1 MSAAVPFIGSRERCL
16 SVGDLVFVDCGFGID
31 GYHSDC
37 TQVYR
42 FGAEPTEEMVRLQGL
57 CIAVEQAAAASL
69 RPGAIP
75 SAIYEQALLRV
86 GPELESHFMGF
97 EGRRA
102 KFLGHGIG
110 LHLDELPVLAKG
122 FDQPLVEDICI
133 ALEPK
138 IGIAGVGMV
147 GVEDT
152 YVVTP
157 DGGRCLTGGSRP
169 ILAVPRR

>member
-1 MSAAVPFIGSRERCL
+1 MSPAVPFVGSRERCL
-16 SVGDLVFVDCGFGID
+16 RVGDLVFIDAGFGID

-42 FGAEPTEEMVRLQGL
+42 YGAEPTEEMVRLHQL
-57 CIAVEQAAAASL
+57 CIDVEREAAEAL

-75 SAIYEQALLRV
+75 SELYARALERV
-86 GPELESHFMGF
+86 GLELESHFMGF
-97 EGRRA
+97 GGRRA

-110 LHLDELPVLAKG
+110 LHLDEPPVLARG
-122 FDQPLVEDICI
+122 FDQPLEEGVCI

-157 DGGRCLTGGSRP
+157 EGGRCLTGGGRP
-169 ILAVPRR
+169 IRCLPRR

>member
-1 MSAAVPFIGSRERCL
+1 MSPAVPFVGSRSRRL
-16 SVGDLVFVDCGFGID
+16 SVGDLVFVDVGFGMD

-42 FGAEPTEEMVRLQGL
+42 FGAEPTAEMTRLQDL
-57 CIAVEQAAAASL
+57 CIAVQWEAAAAL
-69 RPGAIP
+69 RPGALP
-75 SAIYEQALLRV
+75 SAIYQAAIDRV
-86 GPELESHFMGF
+86 GPKDERNFMGF
-97 EGRRA
+97 DGRRS
-102 KFLGHGIG
+102 KFLGHGVG

-122 FDQPLVEDICI
+122 FDQPLEANVAI

-138 IGIAGVGMV
+138 IGLAGEGMV

-157 DGGRCLTGGSRP
+157 EGGRCLTGGGRP
-169 ILAVPRR
+169 IRVVPRR